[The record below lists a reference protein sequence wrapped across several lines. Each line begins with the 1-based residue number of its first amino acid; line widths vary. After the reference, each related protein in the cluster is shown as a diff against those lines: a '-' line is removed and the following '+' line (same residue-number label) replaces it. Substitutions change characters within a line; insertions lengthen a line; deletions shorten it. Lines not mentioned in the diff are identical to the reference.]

1 MAMLGKIRR
10 KRFGE
15 ILVAEKLVDQDQVN
29 EALQI
34 QREGGDTLG
43 SILLDLG
50 YITESDIVKALS
62 IQYQLP
68 YLATANYEIDTKL
81 LQHFDKML
89 LHRHSLLP
97 FDRIGT
103 LLLVM
108 CPDIPTKPVMS
119 QLQKACRCDIA
130 LFLGTTSDV
139 RETLIGQLP
148 LSSDESNRLR
158 EERRKVKP
166 KAAASASGSSADLD
180 IETLEVS
187 SEKLLSSLDE
197 AWDSIFVD
205 DEVKEQSS

>member
-1 MAMLGKIRR
+1 MAMLGKMRR

-15 ILVAEKLVDQDQVN
+15 ILVAEKLINQDQVN

-34 QREGGDTLG
+34 QKEGGDSLG

-50 YITESDIVKALS
+50 YISESDIVKALS

-97 FDRIGT
+97 FDRIGS

-130 LFLGTTSDV
+130 LFLSTSTDV
-139 RETLIGQLP
+139 RQTLTGQLP
-148 LSSDESNRLR
+148 LSSDETNRLR
-158 EERRKVKP
+158 EERQRAKP
-166 KAAASASGSSADLD
+166 KPVASGSSSNLD

-205 DEVKEQSS
+205 EGVKEQSS

>member
-15 ILVAEKLVDQDQVN
+15 ILIAEKLITQDQVN

-34 QREGGDTLG
+34 QKEVGDSLG

-50 YITESDIVKALS
+50 YISESDIVKALS

-97 FDRIGT
+97 FDRIGS

-130 LFLGTTSDV
+130 LFLGTSTDV
-139 RETLIGQLP
+139 RQTLIGQLP
-148 LSSDESNRLR
+148 LSSDEANRLR
-158 EERRKVKP
+158 EERHRANPKP
-166 KAAASASGSSADLD
+166 VASGSSSNLD

-205 DEVKEQSS
+205 DDVKERTS

>member
-1 MAMLGKIRR
+1 MAMLGKMRR

-15 ILVAEKLVDQDQVN
+15 ILVAEKLINQDQVN

-34 QREGGDTLG
+34 QKEGGDSLG
-43 SILLDLG
+43 SILLGLG
-50 YITESDIVKALS
+50 YISESDIVKALS

-97 FDRIGT
+97 FDRIGS

-130 LFLGTTSDV
+130 LFLSTSTDV
-139 RETLIGQLP
+139 RQTLTGQLP
-148 LSSDESNRLR
+148 LSSDETNRLR
-158 EERRKVKP
+158 EERQRAKP
-166 KAAASASGSSADLD
+166 KPVASGSSSNLD

-205 DEVKEQSS
+205 EGVKEQSS